1 MKDIKAIKG
10 RYYIQRLIEE
20 GEHECQDFKF
30 AIGDARKIARSIAAF
45 ANHKGGRLLVGVK
58 DNGVVAGVR
67 SEEDIFV
74 VEQAAEMCCVPP
86 QSIEVT
92 AYKTDPGQVVYKVD
106 IAVASSRPVRVKE
119 EGGVLRAYVR
129 VKDENI
135 ALAPLVE
142 RAWRARSQGNDAL
155 LHLDEGCKRLLD
167 LLGEYEAGMT
177 VEEIA
182 VPLHMGLR
190 ATEDALVRLYAMG
203 VTDFIFDHARRKF
216 LCVLK
221 LQ

>member
-86 QSIEVT
+86 QCIEVT
-92 AYKTDPGQVVYKVD
+92 AYKTDPGQVVYKVE
-106 IAVASSRPVRVKE
+106 IAPATMRPVRVKE
-119 EGGVLRAYVR
+119 QGGVLRAYVR
-129 VKDENI
+129 VRDENI
-135 ALAPLVE
+135 ALDPLVE
-142 RAWRARSQGNDAL
+142 RAWRARSEGGNML
-155 LHLDEGCKRLLD
+155 LQLDEGCRRLLS
-167 LLGEYEAGMT
+167 LI
-177 VEEIA
+177 VESKTGLTPEELA
-182 VPLHMGLR
+182 VPLHLGLR
-190 ATEDALVRLYAMG
+190 ATEDALLRLYAMG
-203 VTDFIFDHARRKF
+203 VTDFVFDPSRRKF
-216 LCVLK
+216 LTVVAE
-221 LQ
+221 

>member
-92 AYKTDPGQVVYKVD
+92 AYKTDPGQVVYKFR
-106 IAVASSRPVRVKE
+106 I
-119 EGGVLRAYVR
+119 
-129 VKDENI
+129 
-135 ALAPLVE
+135 
-142 RAWRARSQGNDAL
+142 
-155 LHLDEGCKRLLD
+155 
-167 LLGEYEAGMT
+167 
-177 VEEIA
+177 
-182 VPLHMGLR
+182 
-190 ATEDALVRLYAMG
+190 
-203 VTDFIFDHARRKF
+203 
-216 LCVLK
+216 
-221 LQ
+221 